1 MVVIPVSRLATLQLH
16 REALQFSAGHF
27 TILSPTER
35 ENLHGHTYSLSAAFQ
50 VQLHADGMNFD
61 YRYYKNKLLMLSDHI
76 DRRFLL
82 PGKSRYLRIEDAGDL
97 WIAHFN
103 QERIPFLKRDIVI
116 LPIGNITIEELSGWF
131 LNQLIQDQEELNRY
145 QIRSITIQV
154 YNGPGHSGAAH
165 WQLDEAK
172 SQSQNHALLSFPRK

>member
-1 MVVIPVSRLATLQLH
+1 MVTLVTRLATLQLH

-35 ENLHGHTYSLSAAFQ
+35 ENLHGHNYSLSAAFQ
-50 VQLHADGMNFD
+50 VLLHENGMNFD
-61 YRYYKNKLLMLSDHI
+61 YRHYKNKLTLLSDQI

-97 WIAHFN
+97 WLAHF
-103 QERIPFLKRDIVI
+103 QEEKIPFLKRDVVI
-116 LPIGNITIEELSGWF
+116 LPISNTTIEELSAWF
-131 LNQLIQDQEELNRY
+131 LQQLIQDQTELFHH
-145 QIRSITIQV
+145 QIQSITIQV

-165 WQLDEAK
+165 WTLAK
-172 SQSQNHALLSFPRK
+172 AAETVQDNRGFVDLKVC